1 MGKHDLQSALDIL
14 LTMPDMK
21 YGNYGKIKS
30 QLQSMGF
37 DPAVA
42 KMAVSMAYSHTSP
55 DVQYLKTAENG
66 IDFEFF
72 KVREDISESI
82 PLSDYK
88 NKDFHNDVFIVPVS
102 PAGKQW
108 VQKNIAKPNKDGSIG
123 PLNKSIAGALLRAIY
138 GNGRESELTANV
150 PETSDLNDLP
160 MKTAGASAPQAA
172 KALFE
177 SDLTPGQIVDELLE
191 MGFSVEEASEAID
204 SINLDAGDQ
213 EVNDFTEEDVEF
225 KDDNSQIDEAY
236 QYDDIPPDALR
247 GLLNYVEDDN
257 TLSSDELEE
266 FLDQYD
272 VSSESVSQLINELG
286 LSRSASSKIAPRVR
300 GKFSTVAEWED
311 LARILKDKGQ
321 DNDQIRRTL
330 TESGASEDDATAA
343 IAGLAPSEEYPEGE
357 QLGASSDAPEDLD
370 LGASGEGIH
379 PVGMDLDGPGG
390 LNDSLEGAPGPN
402 DFSGTGG
409 GYIAAP
415 DDTADGDFFSEA
427 PSGSG
432 GDFSEGTG
440 SEEEGSYLEDMANKY
455 RASDPQMTKDDL
467 VAMLEN
473 NGADKQE
480 ANQVADKLNVGDDPA
495 IKPGVF
501 VRAGVGTGRVTSVW
515 DTMYGKMANVLLD
528 NDGKEYEILVED
540 IQYAGELKT
549 AADERDVLAK
559 KIAAHLSG
567 DWHDSLNTVSSD
579 FRATY
584 SRRIQ
589 EAKAL
594 MSEVNGRL
602 AVTKDIGEM
611 GLLTDARTAITNEI
625 NFCQTRIAN
634 AEFVGEDEYV
644 DSLPSYEF
652 GKEAALGNGFGP
664 GGGESMVLVADE
676 MEEHL
681 ASIDWDEFTRIASVD
696 FVSEV
701 SPIVLGDAQEV
712 ARLATTFIQP
722 KVSAL
727 PSEQAKEIASEF
739 MANVERAR
747 RSFVIE
753 KRAGEFTNKEFWQ
766 NMSPAYAEPNGDI
779 ICGDC
784 FTKHYKD
791 SDEFAPPEEK
801 VSEDLYEY
809 MGNFVAL
816 SEENLKENGL
826 EKLECLDCH
835 KPLIKNEEK
844 TSSVKNAIPSEEERF
859 FDVVEDLDDMQDE
872 VKSDDDKAYEEW
884 LRSGEF
890 EDITDKVK
898 EMFEKSKKSNHD
910 HSDFEV
916 PYDPKLM
923 TDDEIYHYWRDIA
936 GLEDDEAHDMLKM
949 ERAAKEGDEELSWQH
964 GVQPGAH
971 KKQPGLDEADEERF
985 KDKSDEGWLL

>member
-55 DVQYLKTAENG
+55 DVQYLK
-66 IDFEFF
+66 
-72 KVREDISESI
+72 S
-82 PLSDYK
+82 
-88 NKDFHNDVFIVPVS
+88 
-102 PAGKQW
+102 
-108 VQKNIAKPNKDGSIG
+108 
-123 PLNKSIAGALLRAIY
+123 AGANA
-138 GNGRESELTANV
+138 
-150 PETSDLNDLP
+150 
-160 MKTAGASAPQAA
+160 MQAA

-528 NDGKEYEILVED
+528 NDGKEYEILFED

-634 AEFVGEDEYV
+634 AEFVSEDEYV

-753 KRAGEFTNKEFWQ
+753 KR
-766 NMSPAYAEPNGDI
+766 
-779 ICGDC
+779 
-784 FTKHYKD
+784 
-791 SDEFAPPEEK
+791 
-801 VSEDLYEY
+801 
-809 MGNFVAL
+809 
-816 SEENLKENGL
+816 
-826 EKLECLDCH
+826 
-835 KPLIKNEEK
+835 
-844 TSSVKNAIPSEEERF
+844 SSKEERF

-923 TDDEIYHYWRDIA
+923 NDDEIYHYWRDIA

-949 ERAAKEGDEELSWQH
+949 ERAAKEDDEELSWQH

>member
-1 MGKHDLQSALDIL
+1 MHLLQGNIMGKHDLQSALDIL

-55 DVQYLKTAENG
+55 DVQYLK
-66 IDFEFF
+66 
-72 KVREDISESI
+72 S
-82 PLSDYK
+82 
-88 NKDFHNDVFIVPVS
+88 
-102 PAGKQW
+102 
-108 VQKNIAKPNKDGSIG
+108 
-123 PLNKSIAGALLRAIY
+123 AGANA
-138 GNGRESELTANV
+138 
-150 PETSDLNDLP
+150 
-160 MKTAGASAPQAA
+160 MQAA

-528 NDGKEYEILVED
+528 NDGKEYEILFED

-634 AEFVGEDEYV
+634 AEFVSEDEYV

-753 KRAGEFTNKEFWQ
+753 KR
-766 NMSPAYAEPNGDI
+766 
-779 ICGDC
+779 
-784 FTKHYKD
+784 
-791 SDEFAPPEEK
+791 
-801 VSEDLYEY
+801 
-809 MGNFVAL
+809 
-816 SEENLKENGL
+816 
-826 EKLECLDCH
+826 
-835 KPLIKNEEK
+835 
-844 TSSVKNAIPSEEERF
+844 SSKEERF

-923 TDDEIYHYWRDIA
+923 NDDEIYHYWRDIA

-949 ERAAKEGDEELSWQH
+949 ERAAKEDDEELSWQH

>member
-1 MGKHDLQSALDIL
+1 
-14 LTMPDMK
+14 
-21 YGNYGKIKS
+21 
-30 QLQSMGF
+30 MGF

-55 DVQYLKTAENG
+55 DVQYLK
-66 IDFEFF
+66 
-72 KVREDISESI
+72 S
-82 PLSDYK
+82 
-88 NKDFHNDVFIVPVS
+88 
-102 PAGKQW
+102 
-108 VQKNIAKPNKDGSIG
+108 
-123 PLNKSIAGALLRAIY
+123 AGANA
-138 GNGRESELTANV
+138 
-150 PETSDLNDLP
+150 
-160 MKTAGASAPQAA
+160 MQAA

-357 QLGASSDAPEDLD
+357 QLGAPSDAPEDLD
-370 LGASGEGIH
+370 LGASGEGLN

-594 MSEVNGRL
+594 MSEVNNRL

-611 GLLTDARTAITNEI
+611 GLLTDARTSITNEI

-634 AEFVGEDEYV
+634 AEFVGEDEYI

-664 GGGESMVLVADE
+664 GGGESMVLVADD

-681 ASIDWDEFTRIASVD
+681 ASIDWDEFTRTASVD

-722 KVSAL
+722 KVSVL
-727 PSEQAKEIASEF
+727 PSEQAREIASEF

-747 RSFVIE
+747 RVTAFELKTSGDPKETIKKEIARKMRQFREAEIMDSQDGFE
-753 KRAGEFTNKEFWQ
+753 WDNAHWDNKISELK
-766 NMSPAYAEPNGDI
+766 EDI
-779 ICGDC
+779 LMLLE
-784 FTKHYKD
+784 
-791 SDEFAPPEEK
+791 DEFDVPLRTIQDAEAYVPGISEMVNSEIAAEK
-801 VSEDLYEY
+801 GAYGSELGRMINESDDPD
-809 MGNFVAL
+809 
-816 SEENLKENGL
+816 S
-826 EKLECLDCH
+826 
-835 KPLIKNEEK
+835 LIDRFASK
-844 TSSVKNAIPSEEERF
+844 EERF

-872 VKSDDDKAYEEW
+872 VKSEDDKAYEEW

-916 PYDPKLM
+916 PYDPNLM

-949 ERAAKEGDEELSWQH
+949 ERAALEDDEELSWQH

-971 KKQPGLDEADEERF
+971 KKQPGLDEADNKRF
-985 KDKSDEGWLL
+985 EDKSDEGWLL